1 MIRFLPEAVVMAI
14 HDDQIRLYGGAYGVR
29 DMSALDAALHMP
41 QAQFGGEFLHTTI
54 FEMAAAYGFHLC
66 QNHPFLDGNKRAA
79 GMAMFT
85 FLRLNGLEPTAT
97 ESDYYATMM
106 AVATGQMSKEQL
118 AAWLQT
124 AVSSHYPSKKCNYQ
138 LKSTDSPSF

>member
-1 MIRFLPEAVVMAI
+1 MIRFLPEAVVMAM

-85 FLRLNGLEPTAT
+85 FLQLNGLEPHAS
-97 ESDYYATMM
+97 EPDYYAVKMS
-106 AVATGQMSKEQL
+106 VASGQMSKEQI
-118 AAWLQT
+118 ADWLREV
-124 AVSSHYPSKKCNYQ
+124 VS
-138 LKSTDSPSF
+138 

>member
-1 MIRFLPEAVVMAI
+1 MIRFLPEAIVIAI
-14 HDDQIRLYGGAYGVR
+14 HEDQIRLYGGLYGVR
-29 DMSALDAALHMP
+29 DAAALDSALHMP
-41 QAQFGGEFLHTTI
+41 QALHAMI
-54 FEMAAAYGFHLC
+54 FHMAAAYGFHLC

-118 AAWLQT
+118 ATWLQT
-124 AVSSHYPSKKCNYQ
+124 AVSGQYHSNKCNDK
-138 LKSTDSPSF
+138 LKSTGSRSSL